1 MTGIDIV
8 IALVRCLNL
17 AGLATFAGAVFLRIL
32 VVPGV
37 KSEGKTTAFLRMW
50 CRFCGYFVAVSAF
63 GLALWVPLQ
72 FSFLSGAISF
82 SDALA
87 FLPI

>member
-37 KSEGKTTAFLRMW
+37 KSEGKTTAFFENVVPILWLFRGGQRFRTGPVGTTSVLTAIW
-50 CRFCGYFVAVSAF
+50 CE
-63 GLALWVPLQ
+63 
-72 FSFLSGAISF
+72 
-82 SDALA
+82 
-87 FLPI
+87 